1 MLAFLNQYQKVNRKK
16 YGELILNL
24 GRGSNITS
32 IAW

>member
-1 MLAFLNQYQKVNRKK
+1 MLAFLNQYQTVNLKK

-24 GRGSNITS
+24 GRGNIITA